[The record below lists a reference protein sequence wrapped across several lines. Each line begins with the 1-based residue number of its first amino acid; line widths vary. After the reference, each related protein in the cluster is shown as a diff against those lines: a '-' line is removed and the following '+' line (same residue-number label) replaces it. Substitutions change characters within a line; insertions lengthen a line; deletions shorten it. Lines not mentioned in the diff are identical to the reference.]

1 LSGRLA
7 HASRVLALLVHG
19 RDPPRLAGPGWAP
32 ALRPNLQSGNKKL
45 ETGSPNFHFPV
56 SIFQFPF
63 SSFSP
68 HSMPHNSRIPGPILR
83 FDWRLLHSGNSSFLG
98 SENANPCV
106 FSRSLGSFPLFSIF
120 FAFLATFS
128 LRRADSEPPSP
139 PRLQA
144 CSCDNS
150 HRLPPLE
157 PLVKSKMKD
166 RIQDSGFKKTE
177 GGRSAGQ

>member
-1 LSGRLA
+1 
-7 HASRVLALLVHG
+7 
-19 RDPPRLAGPGWAP
+19 
-32 ALRPNLQSGNKKL
+32 
-45 ETGSPNFHFPV
+45 
-56 SIFQFPF
+56 
-63 SSFSP
+63 
-68 HSMPHNSRIPGPILR
+68 MPHNSRIPGPILR

-120 FAFLATFS
+120 FAFLPTFS

-166 RIQDSGFKKTE
+166 RIQVSGFGIQQNRGWALSRTSMHCFGTLSFWSRLAGE
-177 GGRSAGQ
+177 ESRTALFRGETAERDASLRSA